1 MFKRIGW
8 FVGGAAA
15 GAVGA
20 TAAKRKVVK
29 VAKDLPPVRAV
40 NNAVDTV
47 RSAGERVA
55 DAVHSGREAM
65 RAKEYELRARRD
77 GREIAEVEVIDGR
90 IVATS
95 EVKPGQVI
103 VIREFDGGGPSSTT
117 TRARS
122 LRRRSANRPRRG
134 RRTQGAGGR

>member
-29 VAKDLPPVRAV
+29 VAKDLPPVRAANQV
-40 NNAVDTV
+40 VGTV
-47 RSAGERVA
+47 RSAGDRVSA
-55 DAVHSGREAM
+55 AVNAGRDAM
-65 RAKEYELRARRD
+65 RAKESELRARRE
-77 GREIAEVEVIDGR
+77 GREVAPIEVIDGR
-90 IVATS
+90 IVATG

-103 VIREFDGGGPSSTT
+103 VIREVDEAPS
-117 TRARS
+117 
-122 LRRRSANRPRRG
+122 RSAAGHRSSRHRRH
-134 RRTQGAGGR
+134 R